1 MIIKGNAVGGIR
13 PNWNQTD
20 PEKADYILGK
30 DVVEKAIEDTQK
42 AVEDAKT
49 AAEDAQKAIEDTQKA
64 VEDTQK
70 AVEDAQTAAED
81 AQTAAEDAQK
91 TADSKADL
99 LTASVTLSASGWSN
113 NVQTVNV
120 AGVTADK
127 EKCHVVP
134 CTPDSVN
141 NELYYNSGVCC
152 EAQLDGKLT
161 FSCKETPGTDIIV
174 NLLILIKGVT
184 S

>member
-1 MIIKGNAVGGIR
+1 MIIKGNSVGCVR

-20 PEKADYILGK
+20 PEKPDYILGK
-30 DVVEKAIEDTQK
+30 DVVEKAIGNAQT
-42 AVEDAKT
+42 AAGDAKT
-49 AAEDAQKAIEDTQKA
+49 AANNAQTTANNAQTAAGNAKTAADN
-64 VEDTQK
+64 
-70 AVEDAQTAAED
+70 AQTAAEK
-81 AQTAAEDAQK
+81 AQS

-113 NVQTVNV
+113 NLQTVDV
-120 AGVTADK
+120 TGVTSDE
-127 EKCHVVP
+127 EKCHVIP

-152 EAQLDGKLT
+152 EAQLDGKVT
-161 FSCKETPGTDIIV
+161 FSCKEAPDTDIIV

-184 S
+184 V

>member
-1 MIIKGNAVGGIR
+1 MIIRGNPVGVIR

-42 AVEDAKT
+42 AVEDAQT

-99 LTASVTLSASGWSN
+99 LTASVTLSKSGWVN
-113 NVQTVNV
+113 NEQTVNV
-120 AGVTADK
+120 ANVTSDK
-127 EKCHVVP
+127 EKCHIVP
-134 CTPDSVN
+134 VPDPAN
-141 NELYYNSGVCC
+141 HALYYDSGVYCK
-152 EAQLDGKLT
+152 AQLDGKLT
-161 FSCKETPGTDIIV
+161 FACAETPGTDIIV

>member
-30 DVVEKAIEDTQK
+30 DVVEKAI
-42 AVEDAKT
+42 
-49 AAEDAQKAIEDTQKA
+49 
-64 VEDTQK
+64 EDTQK